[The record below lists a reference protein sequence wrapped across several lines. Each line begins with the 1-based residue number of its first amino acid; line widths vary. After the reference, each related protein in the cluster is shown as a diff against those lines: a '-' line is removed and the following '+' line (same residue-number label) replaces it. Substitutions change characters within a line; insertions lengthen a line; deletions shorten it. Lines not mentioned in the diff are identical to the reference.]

1 VLPGGRE
8 HVLLVEDD
16 VYFAECVKSLLE
28 LHGYSTVT
36 AMDGEQALARF
47 HEHPRDFDLLL
58 SDVVMP
64 RLSGPLLAA
73 ELRRQRPDLRVLF
86 MSGYDVDDP
95 CAALGPG
102 VARLQKPFSLNTLL
116 FRVRSLLDTP
126 AA

>member
-1 VLPGGRE
+1 
-8 HVLLVEDD
+8 
-16 VYFAECVKSLLE
+16 
-28 LHGYSTVT
+28 
-36 AMDGEQALARF
+36 
-47 HEHPRDFDLLL
+47 
-58 SDVVMP
+58 
-64 RLSGPLLAA
+64 
-73 ELRRQRPDLRVLF
+73 